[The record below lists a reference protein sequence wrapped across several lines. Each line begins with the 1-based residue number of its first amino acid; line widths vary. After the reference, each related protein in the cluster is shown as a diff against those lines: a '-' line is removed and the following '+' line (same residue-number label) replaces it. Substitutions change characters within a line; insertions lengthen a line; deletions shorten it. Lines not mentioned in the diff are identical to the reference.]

1 MRKFLLSTSAI
12 AGISLMSSVAMA
24 DVTISGTFE
33 WGYDDADSNVASN
46 DGTSTGSTNEVNI
59 DFTNKT
65 DSGLTVTYNT
75 DLDTDGGGIDDNSL
89 TISGGFGSITLG
101 ETDGASDAFGM
112 NPLSLVQEES
122 GGSLLGASATTG
134 NVMTSTGGKL
144 DGNGDKVTYKL
155 PAMGGL
161 TAGASFQNGGVAGGT
176 DTQTFGFAYAMEAGG
191 NAITLGYSSANQ
203 EAVTADNDGTSL
215 GVKVVTAGGITFMVA
230 QGTQESNGED
240 LTAQSAGIS
249 YTLANGITL
258 NAGTINSEDD
268 IDTGEEYTM
277 STYEAVYTI
286 ASGLTAVVTVSD
298 FDYEEGTVN
307 NAGKDDI
314 NGTTTS
320 LHIKASF

>member
-1 MRKFLLSTSAI
+1 MEISMRKFLLSTSAI
-12 AGISLMSSVAMA
+12 AGVSLMSSVAMA

-33 WGYDDADSNVASN
+33 WGYDDADSSVASN

-122 GGSLLGASATTG
+122 GGSLLGASGTTG

-203 EAVTADNDGTSL
+203 EAVTTDNDGTSL

-230 QGTQESNGED
+230 QGTEESNGED

-277 STYEAVYTI
+277 STYEAFFTI
-286 ASGLTAVVTVSD
+286 AYGLTAVVIVSD
-298 FDYEEGTVN
+298 FDY
-307 NAGKDDI
+307 
-314 NGTTTS
+314 
-320 LHIKASF
+320 